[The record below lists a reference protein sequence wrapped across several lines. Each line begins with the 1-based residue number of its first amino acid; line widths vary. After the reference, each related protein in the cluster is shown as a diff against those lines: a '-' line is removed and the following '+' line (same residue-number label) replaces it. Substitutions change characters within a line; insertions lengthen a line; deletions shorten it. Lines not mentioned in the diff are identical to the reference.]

1 MLVRPQQVLRLLDAR
16 REGAHAPGMPE
27 LPQVLPARAIG
38 AAAARRSVSDGQLVR
53 VRRGSYRKPT
63 PSAAQPWEHD
73 EQEVLGRCVAVAG
86 QFTTAFAFSHET
98 AALLY
103 DWPVPVSA
111 DLHLVQRVTPG
122 YARRTGVRRHWRP
135 DLRDT
140 DVILAAGLPATN
152 PLRTLIDCLRTLH
165 PRDGLVVADA
175 ALADLAQVDMRK
187 REESEHR
194 QRDVLAAAREVL
206 VADRGGRGV
215 VRARAVLAL
224 ADGFS
229 GSPGES
235 RTRWLALTAGLPVPV
250 CQWEHRIDGRR
261 FFSDIAWLRSAPDWT
276 ERGITLEYDGEEKYG
291 VDARAAAAAVLE
303 EKERED
309 AIRST
314 GVVVH
319 RVTKARISS
328 ASSARRWMLGLFPRS
343 VLAHRTLRPELLSR
357 QPLSDW

>member
-1 MLVRPQQVLRLLDAR
+1 
-16 REGAHAPGMPE
+16 MPE
-27 LPQVLPARAIG
+27 LPHVLPTRAIG
-38 AAAARRSVSDGQLVR
+38 VAAARRSVADGELVR
-53 VRRGSYRKPT
+53 VRRGSYRTPT
-63 PSAAQPWEHD
+63 PSAEPPWERD
-73 EQEVLGRCVAVAG
+73 QQEMLGRCVAVADE
-86 QFTTAFAFSHET
+86 FTTAFAFSHET

-103 DWPVPVSA
+103 DWPVPVTA

-122 YARRTGVRRHWRP
+122 YSRRTGVRRHWRP
-135 DLRDT
+135 ELRDT
-140 DVILAAGLPATN
+140 DVTLTSGLPATT

-175 ALADLAQVDMRK
+175 ALADLAEMDMRK

-194 QRDVLAAAREVL
+194 QRVVLAAAREVL
-206 VADRGGRGV
+206 SSDRGGRGV
-215 VRARAVLAL
+215 VRARVVLAL

-235 RTRWLALTAGLPVPV
+235 RTRWLALSAGLPVPI

-261 FFSDIAWLRSAPDWT
+261 FFSDIAWLRCAPDWT

-343 VLAHRTLRPELLSR
+343 LLAQRMPRPELLSR
-357 QPLSDW
+357 QPLRDW